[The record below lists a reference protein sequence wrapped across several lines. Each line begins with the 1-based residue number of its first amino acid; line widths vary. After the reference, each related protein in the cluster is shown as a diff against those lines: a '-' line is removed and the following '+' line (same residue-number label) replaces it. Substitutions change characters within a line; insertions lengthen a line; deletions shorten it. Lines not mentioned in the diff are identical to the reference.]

1 MSILAL
7 RLDAVHAALMLSSTT
22 QSGTVLRVGG
32 TQDDGRR
39 VGCGPGSPAVSVSEW
54 LPLLLAPMSPPLPLL
69 MLPSARGS
77 LPSGM
82 QHGRNSRSRRV
93 KKSAALCRYGC
104 QWCGWGS
111 ARRGPRV
118 SDGLQPFI
126 GPVGQG
132 KGCILQRKGS
142 ERVSICATTA
152 SLKRTPMPRGPGC
165 HLQNVARRKRM
176 GGMVQLGWEC
186 GLSD

>member
-1 MSILAL
+1 MWRDQVPQAPK
-7 RLDAVHAALMLSSTT
+7 
-22 QSGTVLRVGG
+22 
-32 TQDDGRR
+32 GRR
-39 VGCGPGSPAVSVSEW
+39 VGRGPGSPAVSASKW

-118 SDGLQPFI
+118 SDGLQPFSSARSANPPE
-126 GPVGQG
+126 GSPATAALRPVLYSRRSIVSEA
-132 KGCILQRKGS
+132 GCS
-142 ERVSICATTA
+142 SA
-152 SLKRTPMPRGPGC
+152 RTSCVVCP
-165 HLQNVARRKRM
+165 HSV
-176 GGMVQLGWEC
+176 C
-186 GLSD
+186 G

>member
-126 GPVGQG
+126 GPVGHG
-132 KGCILQRKGS
+132 EGLHLA
-142 ERVSICATTA
+142 ENAAMLA
-152 SLKRTPMPRGPGC
+152 SYY
-165 HLQNVARRKRM
+165 
-176 GGMVQLGWEC
+176 
-186 GLSD
+186 